1 MFEYTM
7 TDAELE
13 TVMDR
18 ARSVSAFFREIGPKY
33 DAENTFAYPSI
44 KPFKESRLGAV
55 PVGKEFGGLGG
66 DLLTTSKVVTELS
79 RGDSAIALAYNM
91 HYIMVGIAGS
101 LMSEK
106 QNKYWLGRVADG
118 DLMFGPFS
126 EQRAG
131 FSGLADMRAV
141 PQPGGGWK
149 LYGKKTWGTLA
160 EAADIIT
167 TNATITDADGN
178 LPDDFQ
184 ERVNAESFF
193 IGDFKVDSD
202 GRGDGIRIEKTWNAL
217 GMHATGTQVIHFEGY
232 PVPEENFICEWRTGA
247 FGVLEWASLMFASI
261 YYGMQLRILEE
272 SRAVL
277 SKKTLGATFGAIVA
291 EDTKVARVGHII
303 DGIGDMASRTELS
316 RRVLHQT
323 MPRPRRGPRRRV
335 ADRAPLPVHRPGQDL
350 HRRQRDAHEQA
361 RDEHGRRLVL
371 QEGHHLRA
379 PVPRR
384 GRLDVPAA
392 QCRPEPHLHRRVPA
406 STGGTSRVGTA
417 TDDLPHGE
425 AAVMPSGA
433 GRSTGR
439 TGRAGRSSGSCRWT
453 SSAAPRP

>member
-1 MFEYTM
+1 MFEYSM

-13 TVMDR
+13 SVMDR

-33 DAENTFAYPSI
+33 DTENTFAYPSI
-44 KPFKESRLGAV
+44 KPFKESSLGAV
-55 PVGKEFGGLGG
+55 PVPKEFGGLGG

-118 DLMFGPFS
+118 DLIFGPFS

-141 PQPGGGWK
+141 PQPGGGWR
-149 LYGKKTWGTLA
+149 LHGKKTWGTLC

-178 LPDDFQ
+178 LPDDFA

-193 IGDFKVDSD
+193 IGDFKVDEN
-202 GRGDGIRIEKTWNAL
+202 GQGDGIRVEKTWNAL
-217 GMHATGTQVIHFEGY
+217 GMHATGTHVIHFDGY
-232 PVPEENFICEWRTGA
+232 FVPEENFICEWRSGA

-261 YYGMQLRILEE
+261 YYGMQQRILEE

-277 SKKTLGATFGAIVA
+277 SKKRLGATFGAIVDVVTSSPA
-291 EDTKVARVGHII
+291 TGELCSTPGTFST
-303 DGIGDMASRTELS
+303 MSLTSRTTASVRARLEPGG
-316 RRVLHQT
+316 RMT
-323 MPRPRRGPRRRV
+323 M
-335 ADRAPLPVHRPGQDL
+335 
-350 HRRQRDAHEQA
+350 
-361 RDEHGRRLVL
+361 
-371 QEGHHLRA
+371 
-379 PVPRR
+379 
-384 GRLDVPAA
+384 
-392 QCRPEPHLHRRVPA
+392 
-406 STGGTSRVGTA
+406 TA
-417 TDDLPHGE
+417 
-425 AAVMPSGA
+425 
-433 GRSTGR
+433 
-439 TGRAGRSSGSCRWT
+439 W
-453 SSAAPRP
+453 

>member
-1 MFEYTM
+1 MSAFRRDAFGGPMAHEM
-7 TDAELE
+7 TDEEFEPYMEKAREL
-13 TVMDR
+13 
-18 ARSVSAFFREIGPKY
+18 SLFFREIGPKY
-33 DAENTFAYPSI
+33 DLENTFAYPTI
-44 KPFKESRLGAV
+44 KRFKESGLGALPV
-55 PVGKEFGGLGG
+55 PKEFGGPGG
-66 DLLTTSKVVTELS
+66 NILQVSKVISELS
-79 RGDSAIALAYNM
+79 KGDSAISLAYNM
-91 HYIMVGIAGS
+91 HFIMVGISMS
-101 LMSEK
+101 LMSET
-106 QNKYWLGRVADG
+106 QNKYWLGRVVDG
-118 DLMFGPFS
+118 DIMFGPFS

-193 IGDFKVDSD
+193 IGDFKVNSD

-291 EDTKVARVGHII
+291 EDTKVARIGHII
-303 DGIGDMASRTELS
+303 DGVGDMASRVELS
-316 RRVLHQT
+316 RRVLYQT
-323 MPRPRRGPRRRV
+323 C
-335 ADRAPLPVHRPGQDL
+335 QDL
-350 HRRQRDAHEQA
+350 IDGRDDEWPIELRFPYIGLAKTFIAENVMHMSRQAMSLVGGSSFRKGTIFERLYRD
-361 RDEHGRRLVL
+361 
-371 QEGHHLRA
+371 
-379 PVPRR
+379 
-384 GRLDVPAA
+384 
-392 QCRPEPHLHRRVPA
+392 
-406 STGGTSRVGTA
+406 
-417 TDDLPHGE
+417 
-425 AAVMPSGA
+425 
-433 GRSTGR
+433 
-439 TGRAGRSSGSCRWT
+439 
-453 SSAAPRP
+453 SAASLFQPLNADQTRTYIGEVLLAPEELAE

>member
-1 MFEYTM
+1 MFEYSM

-13 TVMDR
+13 SVMDK

-33 DAENTFAYPSI
+33 DTENTFAYPSI

-55 PVGKEFGGLGG
+55 PVPKEFGGLGG

-118 DLMFGPFS
+118 DLIFGPFS

-141 PQPGGGWK
+141 PQPGGGWR

-184 ERVNAESFF
+184 DRVNAESFF
-193 IGDFKVDSD
+193 IGDFKVDKD
-202 GRGDGIRIEKTWNAL
+202 GHGDGIRIEKTWNAL

-232 PVPEENFICEWRTGA
+232 YVPEENFICEWRTGA

-291 EDTKVARVGHII
+291 QDTKVARVGHII
-303 DGIGDMASRTELS
+303 DGVGDMASRTELS
-316 RRVLHQT
+316 RRVLYQT
-323 MPRPRRGPRRRV
+323 CRDLTEGRDDEWPLELRFPYIGLAKTFI
-335 ADRAPLPVHRPGQDL
+335 ADNVLDMARHAMSMVGGSSFRKGTIFERLY
-350 HRRQRDAHEQA
+350 RDAAASMFQPLNADQSRTYIGEY
-361 RDEHGRRLVL
+361 LL
-371 QEGHHLRA
+371 A
-379 PVPRR
+379 PEE
-384 GRLDVPAA
+384 L
-392 QCRPEPHLHRRVPA
+392 
-406 STGGTSRVGTA
+406 
-417 TDDLPHGE
+417 
-425 AAVMPSGA
+425 A
-433 GRSTGR
+433 G
-439 TGRAGRSSGSCRWT
+439 
-453 SSAAPRP
+453 

>member
-106 QNKYWLGRVADG
+106 QNKYWLARVADG

-277 SKKTLGATFGAIVA
+277 SKKTLGATFGALVA

-323 MPRPRRGPRRRV
+323 IRDLAEGRDDEWPLELRFPYIGLAKTFI
-335 ADRAPLPVHRPGQDL
+335 ADNVMHMSRHAMSMVGGSSFRKGTIFERLY
-350 HRRQRDAHEQA
+350 RDAAASMFQPLNADQSRTYIGEY
-361 RDEHGRRLVL
+361 LL
-371 QEGHHLRA
+371 A
-379 PVPRR
+379 PEE
-384 GRLDVPAA
+384 L
-392 QCRPEPHLHRRVPA
+392 
-406 STGGTSRVGTA
+406 
-417 TDDLPHGE
+417 
-425 AAVMPSGA
+425 A
-433 GRSTGR
+433 G
-439 TGRAGRSSGSCRWT
+439 
-453 SSAAPRP
+453 